1 MWPENTNAEALQLVQ
16 EINIILL
23 YYYLLEEIWSCIPDL
38 PEGETLATLKGLSR
52 KLKGALQKK
61 PKDVKL
67 HKDYLDHTFAL
78 RRREILEKP
87 SPVESILKDWP
98 SLRNFVHVSKL
109 VM

>member
-1 MWPENTNAEALQLVQ
+1 M
-16 EINIILL
+16 LL
-23 YYYLLEEIWSCIPDL
+23 YYYLLEELWYCIPDL
-38 PEGETLATLKGLSR
+38 PEWEALASLKEFSQ
-52 KLKGALQKK
+52 KLKGALQKEK
-61 PKDVKL
+61 KKDVKL

-78 RRREILEKP
+78 RRREILEIP